1 MRFFPGLDSE
11 SDPILRAHLCFAMAE
26 HNVETFREFVE
37 SKQTNRYCM
46 VSLGAQQKE
55 EVERFRVGYRDVEI
69 YHASI
74 EYGQNRIASLNSEV
88 NVGVEDGLGQSVDA
102 LVNRVNSVAVHFAK
116 PEVVTKRVVQP
127 GSRFWKPTQSFYAKY
142 PAFYFEYPFEPP
154 PADYI
159 SDAEPMRKF
168 KDKNLEDTG
177 FLFLE
182 RPEPQDAQSAVDMGM
197 ATRFH
202 APTMCMSPLL
212 TQRQRQIV
220 DKAFRSG
227 PWKEDKNALVLSIG
241 CTAQHTPSN
250 FLMAKELVEQ
260 AARFIPNWHDYAGK
274 RKVLLDI
281 EIKESDHVPYSGAQ
295 ALHTGTAIFLLMTVP
310 YRENRKE
317 MIEVMAESLKE
328 TLRSLKQCVIGE
340 FKWRNKIE
348 IDPLL
353 RHIDDLVRKSDV

>member
-1 MRFFPGLDSE
+1 MKFFPHMRNDKWGG
-11 SDPILRAHLCFAMAE
+11 ILRTHLCFAMAE
-26 HNVETFREFVE
+26 HNVETFREFD
-37 SKQTNRYCM
+37 SLQTRKYCM
-46 VSLGAQQKE
+46 VSLGSGQREA
-55 EVERFRVGYRDVEI
+55 VERFTVGHRNVEV
-69 YHASI
+69 HQASI
-74 EYGQNRIASLNSEV
+74 EHNQDRSAFAISDITSGLESDCIREIDSLIH
-88 NVGVEDGLGQSVDA
+88 
-102 LVNRVNSVAVHFAK
+102 RVNSVAVHFAN

-159 SDAEPMRKF
+159 SDSDPMRKF
-168 KDKNLEDTG
+168 RDKDVEDTG

-317 MIEVMAESLKE
+317 MIEVMTESLKE
-328 TLRSLKQCVIGE
+328 TLRSLKQCVSGE